1 MFWKSSAEIPHFISI
16 KQKTWLQHTTPVSDW
31 PIYKKNLETTWP
43 IRTKLCRNDVWK
55 VLSKNPYFVT
65 KAQKHAVIVTFCHV
79 ELPPLNIYSFW
90 RKNLSRCLRDW
101 KLSVTNT
108 VVGNVTILSIYGA
121 VSCVCQSNLEY
132 PEWNSIRS
140 NCSVLKLAWASV
152 THQVNPL
159 LINMLLIWECWHT
172 GLPMSVCAL
181 S

>member
-43 IRTKLCRNDVWK
+43 IRTKKGMMFGKSSL
-55 VLSKNPYFVT
+55 
-65 KAQKHAVIVTFCHV
+65 KHAVIVTFCHV

-108 VVGNVTILSIYGA
+108 VVGNVTILSIYGT

-172 GLPMSVCAL
+172 GLHMLVCAL